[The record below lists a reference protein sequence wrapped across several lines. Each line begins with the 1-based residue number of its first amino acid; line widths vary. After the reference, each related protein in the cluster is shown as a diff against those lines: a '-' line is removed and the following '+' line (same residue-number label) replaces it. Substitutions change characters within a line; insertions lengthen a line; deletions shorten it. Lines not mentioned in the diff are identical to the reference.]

1 MTHASVY
8 RNFSQAARL
17 RWALSLLLAALMML
31 SFAASAEAHG
41 LPVPVPY
48 AATATGSASA
58 ADGVAAIVTQMWES
72 AQSGTAGHCP
82 GGAGGANHSACAGLS
97 CAGVSCHAVAG
108 GTAAAAD
115 VEPCQTGYE
124 RLAATGGDGRIIAP
138 LFHPPKI

>member
-8 RNFSQAARL
+8 RRFNQAAGL
-17 RWALSLLLAALMML
+17 RSALSLLLGALMML

-41 LPVPVPY
+41 LPVPAPY
-48 AATATGSASA
+48 AATATGSASP
-58 ADGVAAIVTQMWES
+58 ADGVAAIVTVTLVS
-72 AQSGTAGHCP
+72 AQPGIGGHCP
-82 GGAGGANHSACAGLS
+82 SGASGADHNACAGVS

-115 VEPCQTGYE
+115 FESCQTGYE
-124 RLAATGGDGRIIAP
+124 RFAATGGDGRIIAP